1 MNSSNLENEMEAND
15 SMFNVSSK
23 VSQVDKIK
31 NHEEGS
37 DIREFFIEELQDI
50 FWAENHLL
58 KSLPELKEATTTWE
72 LEEAI
77 ADHILE
83 TENQVTRLHKVF
95 ELLGVEAEGQK
106 CEAMT
111 GLVKE
116 AQQVVKDTKEGSIVR
131 DVAII
136 IACQKVEH
144 YEIAAYGSL
153 RALAQIMGESEIE
166 ELLEETLEEEKTAD
180 VTLSSLATGFINEEA
195 LEE

>member
-23 VSQVDKIK
+23 VSQIDKVK

-37 DIREFFIEELQDI
+37 DIREYFIEELKDI

-58 KSLPELKEATTTWE
+58 KSLPDLKDATTTWE

-83 TENQVTRLHKVF
+83 TENQVARLYKIF
-95 ELLGVEAEGQK
+95 ELLDVKAEGEK

-116 AQQVVKDTKEGSIVR
+116 AQQVVADTKEGSIVR

-153 RALAQIMGESEIE
+153 RALAQIMGEAEIE

>member
-23 VSQVDKIK
+23 ISQLDKIK

-37 DIREFFIEELQDI
+37 DIREFFIEELKDI

-83 TENQVTRLHKVF
+83 TENHVTRLHKVF

-116 AQQVVKDTKEGSIVR
+116 AQQVVGDTKEGSIVR